1 MASIRKRKTKNGF
14 SYMVVYDYVDEN
26 GERIQKSAGTFT
38 DKTKARKVIA
48 DIELKMLK
56 NQFVIPSGKT
66 IEEYFENWIP
76 VRARTKGWAYS
87 RLQSAASLLK
97 AHIYPEIGNLP
108 LQKVTPFVIEQLFIG
123 LRTKKS
129 DKTGD
134 YLSGSTLGGIYE
146 LLKPGFQDAVR
157 TRQLEENPVQI
168 AKPERD
174 TEETAFWTLEMLTI
188 ALDNIQDKL
197 LHLLVHT
204 AATSTSREGETT
216 AFTWDCINWEKGT
229 VKVDKTL
236 QRVAREA
243 IELLSDRDIIRVFPS
258 KVKNSKSILVLK
270 KVKTKKSKREIYITP
285 NLLKE
290 LRYRQ
295 QQVAKNRAYYGEEYH
310 DYDLVFCLD
319 NGDPIEPKLC
329 EKWFVRWQAQSGLD
343 LPNITFHG
351 LRHTGTTILYRLS
364 RGDVKTVQGFTGHA
378 SAKVL
383 MDTYNHTLADS
394 EKGLAKKLADSLYM
408 DSEQETKENQFD
420 DLLESIK
427 KDPLLK
433 QRILNALNTH

>member
-66 IEEYFENWIP
+66 VEEYFENWIP

-243 IELLSDRDIIRVFPS
+243 IELLSDRDIIRVFPG

-270 KVKTKKSKREIYITP
+270 KVKTKKSKRE
-285 NLLKE
+285 
-290 LRYRQ
+290 
-295 QQVAKNRAYYGEEYH
+295 
-310 DYDLVFCLD
+310 
-319 NGDPIEPKLC
+319 
-329 EKWFVRWQAQSGLD
+329 
-343 LPNITFHG
+343 
-351 LRHTGTTILYRLS
+351 
-364 RGDVKTVQGFTGHA
+364 
-378 SAKVL
+378 
-383 MDTYNHTLADS
+383 M
-394 EKGLAKKLADSLYM
+394 
-408 DSEQETKENQFD
+408 
-420 DLLESIK
+420 
-427 KDPLLK
+427 
-433 QRILNALNTH
+433 